1 MSYRGKHKGKYM
13 KYAGKTMWT
22 SKQLKVH
29 AATLKENEAMS
40 WCLSNGIQIYI
51 HCYEPYV
58 MHLAVRIN
66 GKENISPKAYDW
78 DKILKQKYE
87 FYKYYYDKYYV
98 QKRK

>member
-1 MSYRGKHKGKYM
+1 MAYHGKY
-13 KYAGKTMWT
+13 KQYAGKTMWT

-29 AATLKENEAMS
+29 KATIKENEAMS

-66 GKENISPKAYDW
+66 GKENISPGTYAW
-78 DKILKQKYE
+78 DEILKKKYE

>member
-1 MSYRGKHKGKYM
+1 MAYHGKYK

-29 AATLKENEAMS
+29 KATIKENEAMS

-58 MHLAVRIN
+58 MHLAIRIN
-66 GKENISPKAYDW
+66 GKENISRETYAW
-78 DKILKQKYE
+78 DEILKKKYE

-98 QKRK
+98 QKCK

>member
-1 MSYRGKHKGKYM
+1 MAYHGKY
-13 KYAGKTMWT
+13 KQYAGKTMWT

-29 AATLKENEAMS
+29 AATIKENEAMS

-58 MHLAVRIN
+58 MHLAIRIN
-66 GKENISPKAYDW
+66 GKENISPETYAW
-78 DKILKQKYE
+78 NEILKKKYE

-98 QKRK
+98 QKCK

>member
-1 MSYRGKHKGKYM
+1 MSYHGKY
-13 KYAGKTMWT
+13 KKHAGKTMWST
-22 SKQLKVH
+22 K
-29 AATLKENEAMS
+29 TLKDYAPTLDEEKAMG
-40 WCLSNGIQIYI
+40 WCLTNGIQIYI
-51 HCYEPYV
+51 HCDEPYV

>member
-1 MSYRGKHKGKYM
+1 MAYHGKYK

-22 SKQLKVH
+22 SKQLQKYDPTK
-29 AATLKENEAMS
+29 AEYEAMA

-51 HCYEPYV
+51 HCDEPYV
-58 MHLAVRIN
+58 MHLAIRIN
-66 GKENISPKAYDW
+66 GKENISPETYAW
-78 DKILKQKYE
+78 DEILKKKYE

>member
-1 MSYRGKHKGKYM
+1 MVYHGKYK

-29 AATLKENEAMS
+29 AATIKENEAMS

-66 GKENISPKAYDW
+66 GKENISPDTYAW
-78 DKILKQKYE
+78 DEILKKKYE

-98 QKRK
+98 QKCK